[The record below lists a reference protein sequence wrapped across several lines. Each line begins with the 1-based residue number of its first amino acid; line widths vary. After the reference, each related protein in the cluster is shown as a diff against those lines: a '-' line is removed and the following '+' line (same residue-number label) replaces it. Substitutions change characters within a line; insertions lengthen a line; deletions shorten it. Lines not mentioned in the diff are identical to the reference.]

1 MRKSLGPCS
10 SLFLVVAVLII
21 GLGETQ
27 AGLVGESLSEMGLD
41 EQVQSA
47 GDALYNSASSVA
59 IGGSRGAEA
68 GRGITGALG
77 DLALN
82 SGKITCSLWIIQLRS
97 HFRNLVLS
105 AERVRATGA
114 EDAEIARLDDLIA
127 KTQDFAVKL
136 ELACTRV
143 GWLTEPP
150 AEEWKTVNRLKGA
163 VGLGPSS
170 EAPPATQP
178 PPAPPAPEPLPE
190 GWNAADV
197 YCRNLCSGIFEAYA
211 NALAGSRNKHA
222 EAEALRNGELAEAKR
237 GEARAQR
244 NLEESRQIRNNR
256 PSNIRRDE
264 LELEKARA
272 TTLAAQGRLE
282 RIAAEAD
289 ALAARSQELLER
301 LKECVKSCRK
311 QIKDMAGLDATRIDT
326 YFTQRV
332 RDGGSAQD
340 AQRYTTLSGVAEDRK
355 SRIVNKSGKA
365 DAVKEGSRP
374 VRKDGDP
381 PRKEGAGDKVLPDK
395 QPAPGADSRLELPR
409 EKMGGGMQQI
419 DPPPTSILDTL
430 DDGNFRRTP
439 APTATAAAACPDCTS
454 LASRLAEQQAEL
466 APESAELERLRKSFA
481 ESTVNQDRR
490 VPDDPEVV
498 RARLVLVEQ
507 VEANI
512 RRQAQKVEGIERG
525 IDTLRR
531 QLEACNKTC
540 AQPPPDRG
548 GTAVVVPDRLGAH
561 LTRCSACSHIGGRL
575 GEIERQRAAKR
586 AEIKT
591 LSQEAHAIFGRGLEG
606 KHQPDD
612 AAQFQQRHSR
622 MDVLDKEVN
631 ALNGETERLER
642 ELQECERTACP
653 PPPAADG
660 RKDAAVRKG
669 EQVGPTGGGVGGGG
683 GCYFQPAKPVTIGPR
698 EKFGYGDEQK
708 TAEVGKA
715 ALGILGGFLGGGG
728 GLGGSPFQGASPG
741 ADKPRLADDPIRDK
755 QTFTDAQTGT
765 AIKIGGQYRPDGKLL
780 VSVDVDKA
788 EDKGVVHQAAMER
801 LQYLPSGGCAT
812 QVAEPI
818 EWLHYEIWEDWWAK
832 IRIQRYESVDGGPW
846 RKTHDTG
853 WRDWGSGSRLLESG
867 TMTADQIPRTAWGSM
882 GADRA
887 FGGPRSAG
895 AVFDPGKAMVTG
907 QPAAERLV
915 VHISQPGKD
924 PVTTIPFTLYPT
936 YGTDGKVNYTD
947 QAPDWEA
954 MRRMRT
960 QRVPDKM
967 GGGMQRIDPPAA
979 GTAPSGSILD
989 SIDSGVGK
997 TPLAK

>member
-1 MRKSLGPCS
+1 MRNTLNLCRGLLISV
-10 SLFLVVAVLII
+10 FVLITCA
-21 GLGETQ
+21 GETR

-41 EQVQSA
+41 EQVQNA
-47 GDALYNSASSVA
+47 GDALYNAA
-59 IGGSRGAEA
+59 AAATIGGERGAAA

-97 HFRNLVLS
+97 HFRNLVGS
-105 AERVRATGA
+105 ADRARALGA
-114 EDAEIARLDDLIA
+114 DDAEIARLDDLVA
-127 KTQDFAVKL
+127 KTQGFALKL
-136 ELACTRV
+136 EAACTRV
-143 GWLTEPP
+143 GWLTDPP
-150 AEEWKTVNRLKGA
+150 AEEWKITNRVKSALGMGA
-163 VGLGPSS
+163 STGG
-170 EAPPATQP
+170 ATET
-178 PPAPPAPEPLPE
+178 PAPPPPPPPLPE

-197 YCRNLCSGIFEAYA
+197 HCRNLCSGIFEAYA
-211 NALAGSRNKHA
+211 NALAGSRNKSSQA
-222 EAEALRNGELAEAKR
+222 DALRRGELAEAGRK
-237 GEARAQR
+237 EAQAQR
-244 NLEESRQIRNNR
+244 NLDESRQIRNNR
-256 PSNIRRDE
+256 PSNIKRDE
-264 LELEKARA
+264 RQLEETQAA
-272 TTLAAQGRLE
+272 TREVQGRLD
-282 RIAAEAD
+282 RLTAEAE
-289 ALAARSQELLER
+289 ALTARAQELLER
-301 LKECVKSCRK
+301 LKECVRNCRK
-311 QIKDMAGLDATRIDT
+311 QIKDMSGLDATRIDT
-326 YFTQRV
+326 HFTHRV

-355 SRIVNKSGKA
+355 SRIVNKSGKG
-365 DAVKEGSRP
+365 DAVKEGPKPAGKEGAPVKDAVARP
-374 VRKDGDP
+374 GVAMTKDGDP

-439 APTATAAAACPDCTS
+439 APTATAAECPDCTRQ
-454 LASRLAEQQAEL
+454 ATRLAEQQAEL
-466 APESAELERLRKSFA
+466 ARENAELERMRKSFA

-507 VEANI
+507 TEANI

-540 AQPPPDRG
+540 PLPPPD
-548 GTAVVVPDRLGAH
+548 T
-561 LTRCSACSHIGGRL
+561 S
-575 GEIERQRAAKR
+575 GE
-586 AEIKT
+586 
-591 LSQEAHAIFGRGLEG
+591 
-606 KHQPDD
+606 
-612 AAQFQQRHSR
+612 
-622 MDVLDKEVN
+622 
-631 ALNGETERLER
+631 
-642 ELQECERTACP
+642 
-653 PPPAADG
+653 
-660 RKDAAVRKG
+660 RKDEPIRKG
-669 EQVGPTGGGVGGGG
+669 TQVGPTGGGVGGGG

-698 EKFGYGDEQK
+698 EQFGYGDEQK
-708 TAEVGKA
+708 AGEVGKA
-715 ALGILGGFLGGGG
+715 ALGILGGFLGGRGG
-728 GLGGSPFQGASPG
+728 GGGGGGSPFQGGPSG
-741 ADKPRLADDPIRDK
+741 GDKPRLADDPIRDR
-755 QTFTDAQTGT
+755 QTFTDAQSGT
-765 AIKIGGQYRPDGKLL
+765 AIQVGAQYRPDGKLL
-780 VSVDVDKA
+780 VSVGVDKA

-801 LQYLPSGGCAT
+801 LQYLPSGGCAV

-867 TMTADQIPRTAWGSM
+867 TMNADQIPRTAWGSM

-895 AVFDPGKAMVTG
+895 AVFDPGKPAVTG
-907 QPAAERLV
+907 QPAPERLV
-915 VHISQPGKD
+915 VHVTQPGKD
-924 PVTTIPFTLYPT
+924 PVTTVPFTLYPT
-936 YGTDGKVNYTD
+936 YGVDGKVKYSD

-954 MRRMRT
+954 LRHSRM
-960 QRVPDKM
+960 PKP
-967 GGGMQRIDPPAA
+967 GGGMQQIDPPATGA
-979 GTAPSGSILD
+979 APQGSILD